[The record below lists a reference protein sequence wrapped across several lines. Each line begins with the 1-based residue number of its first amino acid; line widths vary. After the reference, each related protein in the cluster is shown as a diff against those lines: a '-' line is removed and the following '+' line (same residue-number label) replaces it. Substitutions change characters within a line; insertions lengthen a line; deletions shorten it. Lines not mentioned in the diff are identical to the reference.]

1 MSSFP
6 LTAYAD
12 AQFRLIRDDRR
23 WMRSNLIL
31 TYTIRTQIKGTEPQ
45 HYRAVV
51 KETESLLQFEICS
64 RTNKPFWSRD
74 ISIIFTFT
82 LSHEPTLYRKA
93 GIMYTVLRI
102 PCAAWRLSCLELSW
116 WLLHWTGREEVEFE
130 RALTIS
136 SSALFIPW
144 AKKKRCILGE
154 KKLGSLSGYA
164 GKKTFI
170 PLLSSSN
177 ND

>member
-74 ISIIFTFT
+74 ISIIFSFT

-116 WLLHWTGREEVEFE
+116 WLLYWTGREEVEFE

-144 AKKKRCILGE
+144 AKKKKMYLRR

-170 PLLSSSN
+170 LLLSSSN

>member
-51 KETESLLQFEICS
+51 KETEILLQFEICS

-82 LSHEPTLYRKA
+82 LSHEPTLSEGRNHVHCFKNTLCS
-93 GIMYTVLRI
+93 METVL
-102 PCAAWRLSCLELSW
+102 PGAVLMAVALNWQGGSW
-116 WLLHWTGREEVEFE
+116 IWTCTHNFFLCIVHSLG
-130 RALTIS
+130 
-136 SSALFIPW
+136 
-144 AKKKRCILGE
+144 KKK
-154 KKLGSLSGYA
+154 KDVS
-164 GKKTFI
+164 
-170 PLLSSSN
+170 
-177 ND
+177 